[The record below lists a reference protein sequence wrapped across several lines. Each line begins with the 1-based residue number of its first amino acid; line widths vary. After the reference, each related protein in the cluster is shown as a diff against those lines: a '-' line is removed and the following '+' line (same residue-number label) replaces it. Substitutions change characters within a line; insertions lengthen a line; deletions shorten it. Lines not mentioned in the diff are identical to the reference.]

1 MSYLLFS
8 AKGVVY
14 CMLPS
19 DYTAFFA
26 ASAGAGAALVGLLF
40 VAISVEPHRT
50 VRGNAPLERQAAAG
64 NAFTALITAFFISL
78 GALIPGGLGDATLVM
93 SLLAIVSTLN
103 LGRRLLKEWSG
114 WQSLLR
120 RGFLVALSLAVYGY
134 EFYLSA
140 RFVASPQEV
149 GYVAAMASVLLGI
162 YGLGLVRAWE
172 LLGARRYGLGGWLSL
187 LQNTPEEAEDKP
199 ISAGDRSAVA
209 GAVPPPSTEKR

>member
-1 MSYLLFS
+1 M
-8 AKGVVY
+8 V
-14 CMLPS
+14 PS

-78 GALIPGGLGDATLVM
+78 GALIPGGLGDATLIM
-93 SLLAIVSTLN
+93 SFLAIVSTLN

-120 RGFLVALSLAVYGY
+120 RSSLVVLSLAVYGY
-134 EFYLSA
+134 ELYLAA
-140 RFVASPQEV
+140 RFVASPQEA
-149 GYVAAMASVLLGI
+149 GYVSALASVLLGI

-187 LQNTPEEAEDKP
+187 LQNTSEEAEDEPASVKDK
-199 ISAGDRSAVA
+199 SAA
-209 GAVPPPSTEKR
+209 GAALPQSTEQQ

>member
-1 MSYLLFS
+1 M
-8 AKGVVY
+8 V
-14 CMLPS
+14 PS

-50 VRGNAPLERQAAAG
+50 IRGDAPLERQAAAG

-78 GALIPGGLGDATLVM
+78 GALIPGGLGDAALIM
-93 SLLAIVSTLN
+93 SFLAIVSTLN
-103 LGRRLLKEWSG
+103 LGRRLLKQQSG
-114 WQSLLR
+114 WQGLLR
-120 RGFLVALSLAVYGY
+120 RGFLVTLSLAVYGY
-134 EFYLSA
+134 ECYLAA
-140 RFVASPQEV
+140 RFIASPQEA

-187 LQNTPEEAEDKP
+187 LQNMPEEAEDEPAPVKDK
-199 ISAGDRSAVA
+199 SAA
-209 GAVPPPSTEKR
+209 GAVSPQSTEKQPGH